1 MTSLDFISFV
11 VAQTVA
17 LEGSSATTIIY
28 NTNTTLNE
36 ISPAQLSASHSRFRL
51 LHLIYLIIRTPSFG
65 ICRNNDPLQCY
76 WLSGIDKIVINSTQ
90 DLLVGKLVINI
101 QIDIVYVFIGRLL
114 LILYGCSSRGCP
126 GLELAV
132 CGDAPEAGVYGLA
145 GRVGH
150 VVVLGQVPVL
160 VPGDHN
166 IQHLF

>member
-1 MTSLDFISFV
+1 MKFPQHNYQLVTQDFDCYIWFIWSSEHQV
-11 VAQTVA
+11 
-17 LEGSSATTIIY
+17 LEYAEIMIHY
-28 NTNTTLNE
+28 NVTGHW
-36 ISPAQLSASHSRFRL
+36 P
-51 LHLIYLIIRTPSFG
+51 RTG
-65 ICRNNDPLQCY
+65 
-76 WLSGIDKIVINSTQ
+76 LSGIDKIVINSTK

-101 QIDIVYVFIGRLL
+101 QIDIVYVFIGGIECLVHYILGSCRFGGRVMAARTWRWSG
-114 LILYGCSSRGCP
+114 LYGCSSRGCP

>member
-1 MTSLDFISFV
+1 MK
-11 VAQTVA
+11 
-17 LEGSSATTIIY
+17 Y
-28 NTNTTLNE
+28 P
-36 ISPAQLSASHSRFRL
+36 PAQLSASHSRFRL
-51 LHLIYLIIRTPSFG
+51 LYLIYLMIRTPSFG

-101 QIDIVYVFIGRLL
+101 QIDIVYVFIGGIECLVHY
-114 LILYGCSSRGCP
+114 ILGSCRFGGRVMAARTWRWSGQYGCSSRGCP